1 VDGLIGDFT
10 VSGPHEKMAA
20 LRLAALHPADRA
32 WVLRQLAPLK
42 AARLRVLL
50 TDPTLRA
57 AAMAGITVDDL
68 RRPVHPTVAAEE
80 AASEPVVDAL
90 GEHVAGWHPDWAS
103 LVRSE
108 DGLPPA
114 LAESL
119 RAYRADAVREP
130 A

>member
-1 VDGLIGDFT
+1 MTGAN
-10 VSGPHEKMAA
+10 EKMAA
-20 LRLAALHPADRA
+20 LRIAALHPADRA
-32 WVLRQLAPLK
+32 WVLRQLAPSR
-42 AARLRVLL
+42 AARLRTLL

-57 AAMAGITVDDL
+57 ATTAGITVDDL
-68 RRPVHPTVAAEE
+68 RVAGHTTVAAEATE
-80 AASEPVVDAL
+80 SQPARDAL
-90 GEHVAGWHPDWAS
+90 GEHVAGWHPEWAS

-119 RAYRADAVREP
+119 RAYRADALREP